1 MEHPYR
7 TVNRYLQAKYGQ
19 KIRKICI
26 DGGFTCPNR
35 DGTCGTGGCTFCG
48 ARGAGEQLDPA
59 KTIRAQAEAVLSK
72 AAPDSAW
79 IVYFQNFTNT
89 YAPAEELRARYDAAL
104 FDDRVKILDI
114 GTRPDC
120 ITEETA
126 ALLAEYNEKYEVWVE
141 LGLQTANDQTARA
154 LNRGYDL
161 PCFLRAVRLLHRR
174 GLRVIVHM
182 IIGLPGESAEDV
194 LHTIRVINAQ
204 HVFGVKIHSLFIMKD
219 TVLAEQYK
227 SGAFTPIS
235 MQEYIDR
242 AIAAVTHLSPEI
254 IIHRLTGNCLREYL
268 LAPDWIM
275 QRDLILVTIDRRMQ
289 AERLVQGSLY
299 QPEGNEHTM
308 KHIKAVIFDLDGTL
322 LDTLTDLANSVNL
335 ALTQNGYPARTTEE
349 VRRFVGNGIA
359 KLVERA
365 LPEGTANPD
374 YDKVLADTRA
384 LYAAKC
390 RENTAPYSGITAL
403 IRTLHDRG
411 IRLAVVSNKPDA
423 QVKSLCAEHFCSK
436 IAVAIGQQEGVRL
449 KPAPDSLLHAMKL
462 LGCSPDETVYVGDS
476 DVDIQTAANAGIPC
490 ISVLWGF
497 RDYDLL
503 KEAGGRVFVESPA
516 EIAALF

>member
-7 TVNRYLQAKYGQ
+7 TVNRYLQAKYGR

-35 DGTCGTGGCTFCG
+35 DGTCGYGGCTFCG
-48 ARGAGEQLDPA
+48 ERGAGEQLDAA
-59 KTIRAQAEAVLSK
+59 KTIREQAEAVLSH
-72 AAPDSAW
+72 AAPDSEW

-89 YAPAEELRARYDAAL
+89 YAPAAELKARYDAAL

-120 ITEETA
+120 ITEEVA

-141 LGLQTANDQTARA
+141 LGLQTANDETAKA

-161 PCFLRAVRLLHRR
+161 DCFLRAVRLLHRYR
-174 GLRVIVHM
+174 LRVIVHM
-182 IIGLPGESAEDV
+182 IIGLPGETAEDT
-194 LHTIRVINAQ
+194 LHTVDVINGL
-204 HVFGVKIHSLFIMKD
+204 HVFGVKIHSLFVMKN
-219 TVLAEQYK
+219 TKLAEQYK
-227 SGAFTPIS
+227 NGEFTPIS
-235 MQEYIDR
+235 MQEYISR
-242 AIAAVTHLSPEI
+242 AIAAVTHLSPDI

-268 LAPDWIM
+268 LAPDWII

-289 AERLVQGSLY
+289 TNHLVQGSLY
-299 QPEGNEHTM
+299 RKEGHNM
-308 KHIKAVIFDLDGTL
+308 KQTKAVIFDLDGTL
-322 LDTLTDLANSVNL
+322 LNTLTDLANSVNL
-335 ALTQNGYPARTTEE
+335 ALTQNGYPARTLAE
-349 VRRFVGNGIA
+349 VRQFVGNGIA

-374 YDKVLADTRA
+374 YDRVLADTRA

-390 RENTAPYSGITAL
+390 RENTAPYSGIPELLSAL
-403 IRTLHDRG
+403 QEKG
-411 IRLAVVSNKPDA
+411 IQLAVVSNKPDA
-423 QVKSLCAEHFCSK
+423 QVKTLCKEYFGDR

-449 KPAPDSLLHAMKL
+449 KPAPDSLLHTMEL
-462 LGCSPDETVYVGDS
+462 LRCGKDETVYVGDS

-497 RDYDLL
+497 RDYELL
-503 KEAGGRVFVESPA
+503 KESGGTVFVKSPA
-516 EIAALF
+516 EMTALF

>member
-7 TVNRYLQAKYGQ
+7 TVNRYLQSKYGQ

-35 DGTCGTGGCTFCG
+35 DGTCGVGGCTFCG
-48 ARGAGEQLDPA
+48 ERGAGEQLDPA
-59 KTIRAQAEAVLSK
+59 KTIREQAEAVLSK

-89 YAPAEELRARYDAAL
+89 YAPAGELRRRYDAAL

-120 ITEETA
+120 ITGEIA

-141 LGLQTANDQTARA
+141 LGLQTANDATAKA

-161 PCFLRAVRLLHRR
+161 ACFLRAVRLLHRY

-182 IIGLPGESAEDV
+182 IIGLPGETKEDV
-194 LHTIRVINAQ
+194 LHTVEVINAQ
-204 HVFGVKIHSLFIMKD
+204 QVFGVKIHSLFVMKG
-219 TVLAEQYK
+219 TALAEQYQ

-268 LAPDWIM
+268 LAPDWII

-289 AERLVQGSLY
+289 ANKLVQGSLY
-299 QPEGNEHTM
+299 RDDREGHTM
-308 KHIKAVIFDLDGTL
+308 NRIKAVIFDLDGTL

-335 ALTQNGYPARTTEE
+335 ALTQNGYSARTRDE
-349 VRRFVGNGIA
+349 VRQFVGNGIA

-365 LPEGTANPD
+365 LPGGTGSPD
-374 YDKVLADTRA
+374 YERVLADTRA
-384 LYAAKC
+384 LYAQKC
-390 RENTAPYSGITAL
+390 RENTAPYSGIPAL
-403 IRTLHDRG
+403 LDALRSRG
-411 IRLAVVSNKPDA
+411 LQLAVVSNKPDA
-423 QVKSLCAEHFCSK
+423 QVKSLCQEHFGDW

-449 KPAPDSLLHAMKL
+449 KPAPDSLLHAMEL
-462 LGCSPDETVYVGDS
+462 LHCGKDETVYVGDS

-497 RDYDLL
+497 RDYALL
-503 KEAGGRVFVESPA
+503 KEAGGTVFVKSPA
-516 EIAALF
+516 EMTALF